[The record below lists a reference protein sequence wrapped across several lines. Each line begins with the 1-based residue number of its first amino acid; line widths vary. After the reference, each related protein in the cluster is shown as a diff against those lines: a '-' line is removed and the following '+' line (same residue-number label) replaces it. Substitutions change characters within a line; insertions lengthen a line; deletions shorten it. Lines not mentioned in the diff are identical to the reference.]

1 MFQITSIRRKLS
13 FFLVFTFTFLFIFQ
27 LSLPWVNAKEAPKP
41 EPKDWH
47 ISGIMAAVD
56 DVYPQVQA
64 LAFDKLTKYE
74 LKNLNKKQ
82 AEKIAKKT
90 ANLLKDKKVDSSV
103 RSSAAWALG
112 NLGDAAKPY
121 VKDIAALLKDEKID
135 DYVRGSAAEALGNLG
150 DAAKPYVKDIAALLK
165 DEKVDSFVRSR
176 VAEVLGNLGDAA
188 KPYAEDILALL
199 KEEKVYSLTR
209 NRAAEA
215 LGNLGDAAKPYVE
228 DILALLKDEK
238 VDSDIR
244 SGAAIALGNLGHIAK
259 PYLKDIVAIL
269 KDENVDSDVRAS
281 AAQALGNL
289 GNVAKPYVKDILAF
303 LKDENINSRVRY
315 SAAKGLANLGDTA
328 KPYIQDIFTLLKNKI
343 FKAYIINDATEVLDN
358 LGDAAKPYIQDIVAI
373 VKDEKVNSSV
383 RSDVAK
389 ALVNLGDAAK
399 PYVKDIAAILKDE
412 KVDSDVR
419 GGAAVALGNL
429 GDAAKPY
436 VKDIA
441 ALLKDQKVDSDVRGG
456 AAVALGNLGD
466 AAKPYVKDILAFV
479 KDEKVDSYVHGSDV
493 RGDAAQALGK
503 IEQLSLNQVLL
514 VLNNFYYYYQREG
527 DLDKWRFQTYFLAGG
542 TKEVKT
548 LLKWL
553 AHYDSTKIPT
563 KLTHKEAKK
572 TLQLFAKIWQPSQDL
587 RLRKDLADKIVRV
600 TKLVSWQPQDIVL
613 LQTHYN
619 NLKNAKYSQAD
630 SIESVI
636 IQLKGWR
643 WFFNF
648 RNIIFIHAAFWILLI
663 FAYPKSPQIQAIF
676 FWNPWIRKIFG
687 MVYVGFLLTWVP
699 FLRRKLFQPFK
710 PSLLADAKLDNF
722 DEKSYFSS
730 SRIVKNRDSKQF
742 LTITAA
748 IPNIKGQTVLI
759 GDSGL
764 GKSMFLRHLA
774 KTSQQT
780 VVYLLASKCE
790 KGVIAAI
797 QAKLHGQAQ
806 DAGFL
811 KNLIYSGAIDIC
823 IDGLNEVTADTRS
836 QIKQFVESY
845 FRGNIIM
852 TTQPLEWEPPTT
864 AKIFYLKPLQQQQ
877 IEEFLI
883 SRQLQN
889 GEDVTVQGA
898 AYEKACKKY
907 LKQAFNNRQPQE
919 ELDAIERVLSNP
931 MDLTLVAQMLSQGK
945 QPDLFRLQEQQYNL
959 MAAEYKQEWG
969 HSFPLKKF
977 SSSVYDMRL
986 SDGTTLDTEEYHQ
999 ELLSLEDEKYKMVIS
1014 RQWQSKNG
1022 EPMKE
1027 WYFRHDKIMDFF
1039 LVQNFLGDSDEIQI
1053 RLNEHIG
1060 DPRFRGVYFLL
1071 ANFLEANAAFQLRE
1085 TLILYAANTND
1096 HTVSDTFVKL
1106 LHSRVA
1112 TLKNN
1117 SLIVPS

>member
-27 LSLPWVNAKEAPKP
+27 LSLPWVNAKEAAKP
-41 EPKDWH
+41 EIKDWH
-47 ISGIMAAVD
+47 ISGIVAALD
-56 DVYPQVQA
+56 DDYPGVQGV
-64 LAFDKLTKYE
+64 AFDKLTKYE

-82 AEKIAKKT
+82 ATWMAKK
-90 ANLLKDKKVDSSV
+90 AIKLLKDEKVDSEFRSNAARALGNLKDAAKPYIQDILAIFKDERVDSNV
-103 RSSAAWALG
+103 RTGAAKALVNLG

-121 VKDIAALLKDEKID
+121 VQ
-135 DYVRGSAAEALGNLG
+135 
-150 DAAKPYVKDIAALLK
+150 
-165 DEKVDSFVRSR
+165 
-176 VAEVLGNLGDAA
+176 
-188 KPYAEDILALL
+188 DILAIF
-199 KEEKVYSLTR
+199 KV
-209 NRAAEA
+209 E
-215 LGNLGDAAKPYVE
+215 
-228 DILALLKDEK
+228 KDEMA
-238 VDSDIR
+238 VSSFYIH
-244 SGAAIALGNLGHIAK
+244 AALVLG
-259 PYLKDIVAIL
+259 
-269 KDENVDSDVRAS
+269 
-281 AAQALGNL
+281 
-289 GNVAKPYVKDILAF
+289 
-303 LKDENINSRVRY
+303 
-315 SAAKGLANLGDTA
+315 
-328 KPYIQDIFTLLKNKI
+328 
-343 FKAYIINDATEVLDN
+343 N
-358 LGDAAKPYIQDIVAI
+358 LGDAAKPYIQDILAIVKDEKIQPIIRSDVAEALGDLGDVGKPYIQDIFAIVKDEKINLYVRIGAAEALGNLGGVTKPYVQDILAI
-373 VKDEKVNSSV
+373 VKDEKVDSSIRYEAAGALGNLGGAAKPYVQDILALLKDEKIKPIV
-383 RSDVAK
+383 RSYIAE
-389 ALVNLGDAAK
+389 ALGNLGDVTK
-399 PYVKDIAAILKDE
+399 PYVKDIIAIVKDEKINSSIRRSAVKALGNLGDVTKPYVKDILAIVKDEKINSSIRRSAAEALGNLGDVTKPYVKDILAIIKDE
-412 KVDSDVR
+412 KVDSSIR
-419 GGAAVALGNL
+419 YKAAGALGNL
-429 GDAAKPY
+429 G
-436 VKDIA
+436 
-441 ALLKDQKVDSDVRGG
+441 GT
-456 AAVALGNLGD
+456 
-466 AAKPYVKDILAFV
+466 AKPYVKDILV
-479 KDEKVDSYVHGSDV
+479 LVEDEKVDLDV
-493 RGDAAQALGK
+493 RYFAAVTLEK
-503 IEQLSLNQVLL
+503 IEKLSLNQVLTI
-514 VLNNFYYYYQREG
+514 LNFCYYPSDLYY
-527 DLDKWRFQTYFLAGG
+527 LNKSRFQSYFLAGG
-542 TKEVKT
+542 TDEVKT

-553 AHYDSTKIPT
+553 AHYDSSKIPT

-572 TLQLFAKIWQPSQDL
+572 TLKLFAKIWQPSEDL
-587 RLRKDLADKIVRV
+587 RLRKDLADKIVQV

-619 NLKNAKYSQAD
+619 NLKNAKYSEAD

-648 RNIIFIHAAFWILLI
+648 RNIILIHAAFWLLLI

-676 FWNPWIRKIFG
+676 FWNPWVRKIFG
-687 MVYVGFLLTWVP
+687 MGYVGFLLTWVP
-699 FLRRKLFQPFK
+699 FLRRKLFEPFK
-710 PSLLADAKLDNF
+710 PSLLADAQLDNF
-722 DEKSYFSS
+722 TEKSYFSS

-742 LTITAA
+742 LTITQA

-780 VVYLLASKCE
+780 VVYLPASKCE

-806 DAGFL
+806 DARFL

-852 TTQPLEWEPPTT
+852 ATQPLEWEPPTT

-883 SRQLQN
+883 SRQFQN
-889 GEDVTVQGA
+889 SQDFLVKGA
-898 AYEKACKKY
+898 EYEKACKKY
-907 LKQAFNNRQPQE
+907 LKQAFHKKQPQE

-977 SSSVYDMRL
+977 SSSVYEMRL
-986 SDGTTLDTEEYHQ
+986 NDGTTLDAEEYHQ
-999 ELLSLEDEKYKMVIS
+999 ELLSLEDQKYKMVIS

-1022 EPMKE
+1022 EAMQE

-1053 RLNEHIG
+1053 RLNQHIG

-1071 ANFLEANAAFQLRE
+1071 ANLLKPDAALQLRE

-1112 TLKNN
+1112 SLKNKSKVTN
-1117 SLIVPS
+1117 

>member
-412 KVDSDVR
+412 
-419 GGAAVALGNL
+419 
-429 GDAAKPY
+429 
-436 VKDIA
+436 
-441 ALLKDQKVDSDVRGG
+441 KVDSDVRGG

>member
-27 LSLPWVNAKEAPKP
+27 LSLPWVNAKEAAKP

-56 DVYPQVQA
+56 DVYPEVQA
-64 LAFDKLTKYE
+64 LAFDKLTRYE

-82 AEKIAKKT
+82 AEKIAKKAVNVLKDEKVNSNVRRSAAIALGNLGDAAKPYVQDILAILKDEKVNSDVRRGAAYALGNLGDAT
-90 ANLLKDKKVDSSV
+90 KPYIQNIAAILKNEKVNSGVRAEAAQALGDLGDAAKPYIQNIVAILKDEKVDLYVRNNAAQALANLGDAAKPYITDILAILKDENISYFD
-103 RSSAAWALG
+103 RSDAAVALG

-121 VKDIAALLKDEKID
+121 VKDILAFLKDVQRPNSTLVFFDEIRLKPKPL
-135 DYVRGSAAEALGNLG
+135 ENLG
-150 DAAKPYVKDIAALLK
+150 DAAKPYVEDIAALLK
-165 DEKVDSFVRSR
+165 DESVDLDVQH
-176 VAEVLGNLGDAA
+176 DAA
-188 KPYAEDILALL
+188 K
-199 KEEKVYSLTR
+199 
-209 NRAAEA
+209 A

-228 DILALLKDEK
+228 DIAVLLKDENSFTRVK
-238 VDSDIR
+238 
-244 SGAAIALGNLGHIAK
+244 ALRILGK
-259 PYLKDIVAIL
+259 LG
-269 KDENVDSDVRAS
+269 DV
-281 AAQALGNL
+281 
-289 GNVAKPYVKDILAF
+289 VKPYVKDIL
-303 LKDENINSRVRY
+303 
-315 SAAKGLANLGDTA
+315 
-328 KPYIQDIFTLLKNKI
+328 
-343 FKAYIINDATEVLDN
+343 
-358 LGDAAKPYIQDIVAI
+358 
-373 VKDEKVNSSV
+373 
-383 RSDVAK
+383 
-389 ALVNLGDAAK
+389 
-399 PYVKDIAAILKDE
+399 AILKDE
-412 KVDSDVR
+412 KVDSYTR
-419 GGAAVALGNL
+419 AEAAETLGNL

-441 ALLKDQKVDSDVRGG
+441 ALLKDQKVDSYVRSS
-456 AAVALGNLGD
+456 AASALGNLGD
-466 AAKPYVKDILAFV
+466 AAKPYVEDILTFL
-479 KDEKVDSYVHGSDV
+479 KDEKVDS
-493 RGDAAQALGK
+493 DARSIAAVALGK
-503 IEQLSLNQVLL
+503 IEKLSLNQVLL
-514 VLNNFYYYYQREG
+514 VLNNFYYPREQN
-527 DLDKWRFQTYFLAGG
+527 LDEWRFHTYFLAGG
-542 TKEVKT
+542 TEDVKT

-553 AHYDSTKIPT
+553 AHYDSSKIPT
-563 KLTHKEAKK
+563 KLNHKEAKK
-572 TLQLFAKIWQPSQDL
+572 TLQLFAKIWQPSEDL
-587 RLRKDLADKIVRV
+587 RLRKDLAYKIVQV

-619 NLKNAKYSQAD
+619 NLKKAGYNEAD

-636 IQLKGWR
+636 IKLKGWR

-648 RNIIFIHAAFWILLI
+648 RNIIFIHAAFWLLLI

-676 FWNPWIRKIFG
+676 FWNPWVRKIFG

-730 SRIVKNRDSKQF
+730 SRIIKNPHSKQF
-742 LTITAA
+742 LPITAV

-764 GKSMFLRHLA
+764 GKSMFLRHLV
-774 KTSQQT
+774 KTSQRT
-780 VVYLLASKCE
+780 VVYLPASKCE

-883 SRQLQN
+883 SRQLHN

-898 AYEKACKKY
+898 EYENACKKY
-907 LKQAFNNRQPQE
+907 LKQAFNNKQSQE

-986 SDGTTLDTEEYHQ
+986 SDGTTLDAEEYHQ

-1112 TLKNN
+1112 TLKNV
-1117 SLIVPS
+1117 SQASY

>member
-13 FFLVFTFTFLFIFQ
+13 FFLVFTFTFLFILQ
-27 LSLPWVNAKEAPKP
+27 LSLPWVNAKEAAKP

-47 ISGIMAAVD
+47 INGIVAAMD
-56 DVYPQVQA
+56 DGYPQVQW
-64 LAFDKLTKYE
+64 LAFNKLGEYDFK
-74 LKNLNKKQ
+74 KLNQQQ
-82 AEKIAKKT
+82 AEKIAKK
-90 ANLLKDKKVDSSV
+90 AVNLLKNEKVDDNVRYSAASALGNLGNLPKPYVQDILAIVKDKKVDDNVRIDAAVALSNLGNVAKPYVEEIAAILKDEKLDPYFRGSAASALGKLGDVGKPYVENILAILKDEKIDSSV
-103 RSSAAWALG
+103 RAGAAYALGNLGDAAKPYVEDVAAIVKDEKIDSSVRAGAAYALG

-121 VKDIAALLKDEKID
+121 VKDVAAIVKDEKVNSLVRDDAVSALGKLGDAAKPYVEDILAILKDEKLD
-135 DYVRGSAAEALGNLG
+135 SNVRSDAALVLGKLGDAAKPYVKDILAILKDEKVDLVVRSNAIEALGNLG
-150 DAAKPYVKDIAALLK
+150 DAAKPYVKDILAILK
-165 DEKVDSFVRSR
+165 DKKVDNFVRLDAVS
-176 VAEVLGNLGDAA
+176 ALGKLGDAA
-188 KPYAEDILALL
+188 KPYVKDILAIV
-199 KEEKVYSLTR
+199 KDEKVDSNIRGIATS
-209 NRAAEA
+209 A

-228 DILALLKDEK
+228 DILA
-238 VDSDIR
+238 I
-244 SGAAIALGNLGHIAK
+244 
-259 PYLKDIVAIL
+259 
-269 KDENVDSDVRAS
+269 
-281 AAQALGNL
+281 
-289 GNVAKPYVKDILAF
+289 
-303 LKDENINSRVRY
+303 
-315 SAAKGLANLGDTA
+315 
-328 KPYIQDIFTLLKNKI
+328 
-343 FKAYIINDATEVLDN
+343 
-358 LGDAAKPYIQDIVAI
+358 
-373 VKDEKVNSSV
+373 
-383 RSDVAK
+383 
-389 ALVNLGDAAK
+389 
-399 PYVKDIAAILKDE
+399 
-412 KVDSDVR
+412 
-419 GGAAVALGNL
+419 
-429 GDAAKPY
+429 
-436 VKDIA
+436 
-441 ALLKDQKVDSDVRGG
+441 
-456 AAVALGNLGD
+456 
-466 AAKPYVKDILAFV
+466 V
-479 KDEKVDSYVHGSDV
+479 KDEKVDSTV
-493 RGDAAQALGK
+493 RSGAGEALGK
-503 IEQLSLNQVLL
+503 IQKLNLNQVLL

-527 DLDKWRFQTYFLAGG
+527 DLDKWRFRTYFLAGG
-542 TKEVKT
+542 TDEVKT

-553 AHYDSTKIPT
+553 AHYDSSKIPT
-563 KLTHKEAKK
+563 KLNHKEAKK

-636 IQLKGWR
+636 IKLKGWR

-648 RNIIFIHAAFWILLI
+648 RNIIFIHAAFWLLLI

-676 FWNPWIRKIFG
+676 FWNPWVRKIFG
-687 MVYVGFLLTWVP
+687 MGYVGFLLTWVP
-699 FLRRKLFQPFK
+699 FLRGKLFEPFK
-710 PSLLADAKLDNF
+710 PSLLADAQLDNF
-722 DEKSYFSS
+722 TEKSYFSS

-742 LTITAA
+742 LTITQA

-780 VVYLLASKCE
+780 VVYLPASKCE

-806 DAGFL
+806 DARFL

-852 TTQPLEWEPPTT
+852 ATQPLEWEPPTT

>member
-13 FFLVFTFTFLFIFQ
+13 FFLVFTFTFLFILQ
-27 LSLPWVNAKEAPKP
+27 LSLPWVNAKEAAKP
-41 EPKDWH
+41 EPKNWH
-47 ISGIMAAVD
+47 INGIVAAMD
-56 DVYPQVQA
+56 DGYPQVQW
-64 LAFDKLTKYE
+64 LAFNKLGEYDFK
-74 LKNLNKKQ
+74 KLNQQQ
-82 AEKIAKKT
+82 AEKIAKK
-90 ANLLKDKKVDSSV
+90 AVNLLKNEKVDDNVRYSATSALGNLGNLPKPYVQDILAIVKDKKVDDNVRIDAAVALSNLGNVAKPYVEEIAAILKDEKLDPYFRGSAASALGKLGDVGKPYVENILAILKDEKIDSSV
-103 RSSAAWALG
+103 RRHAAYALGNLGDAAKPYVEDVAAIVKDEKIDSSVRAGAAYALG

-121 VKDIAALLKDEKID
+121 VKDVAAI
-135 DYVRGSAAEALGNLG
+135 V
-150 DAAKPYVKDIAALLK
+150 K
-165 DEKVDSFVRSR
+165 DEKVNSLVRD
-176 VAEVLGNLGDAA
+176 DA
-188 KPYAEDILALL
+188 
-199 KEEKVYSLTR
+199 VS
-209 NRAAEA
+209 A
-215 LGNLGDAAKPYVE
+215 LGKLGDAAKPYVE
-228 DILALLKDEK
+228 DILAILKDEK
-238 VDSDIR
+238 LDS
-244 SGAAIALGNLGHIAK
+244 N
-259 PYLKDIVAIL
+259 
-269 KDENVDSDVRAS
+269 
-281 AAQALGNL
+281 
-289 GNVAKPYVKDILAF
+289 
-303 LKDENINSRVRY
+303 
-315 SAAKGLANLGDTA
+315 
-328 KPYIQDIFTLLKNKI
+328 
-343 FKAYIINDATEVLDN
+343 
-358 LGDAAKPYIQDIVAI
+358 
-373 VKDEKVNSSV
+373 V
-383 RSDVAK
+383 RSDA
-389 ALVNLGDAAK
+389 ALVLGKLGDAAK
-399 PYVKDIAAILKDE
+399 PYVKDILAILKDE
-412 KVDSDVR
+412 KVDLVVR
-419 GGAAVALGNL
+419 SNA
-429 GDAAKPY
+429 
-436 VKDIA
+436 IE
-441 ALLKDQKVDSDVRGG
+441 
-456 AAVALGNLGD
+456 ALGNLGD
-466 AAKPYVKDILAFV
+466 AAKPYVKDILAILKDKKVDNFVRLDAVSALGKLGDAAKPYVEDILAIVKDEKVDLDVRYGAVQVLGNLGDAAKPYFEDIFAIV
-479 KDEKVDSYVHGSDV
+479 KDEKVDSFVRHG
-493 RGDAAQALGK
+493 AAQALGK
-503 IEQLSLNQVLL
+503 IQKLNLNQVLL

-527 DLDKWRFQTYFLAGG
+527 DLDKWRFRTYFLAGG
-542 TKEVKT
+542 TEEVKT
-548 LLKWL
+548 LLQWL
-553 AHYDSTKIPT
+553 GHYDNKKIPT
-563 KLTHKEAKK
+563 KLNHKEAKK

-636 IQLKGWR
+636 IKLKGWR

-648 RNIIFIHAAFWILLI
+648 RNIILIHAAFWLLLI

-676 FWNPWIRKIFG
+676 FWNPWVRKIFG
-687 MVYVGFLLTWVP
+687 MGYVGFLLTWVP
-699 FLRRKLFQPFK
+699 FLRGKLFEPFK
-710 PSLLADAKLDNF
+710 PSLLADAQLDNF
-722 DEKSYFSS
+722 TEKSYFSS

-780 VVYLLASKCE
+780 VVYLPASKCE

-806 DAGFL
+806 DARFL

-852 TTQPLEWEPPTT
+852 ATQPLEWEPPTT

-889 GEDVTVQGA
+889 SEDITVQGA

-907 LKQAFNNRQPQE
+907 LKQAFHNKQPQE

-977 SSSVYDMRL
+977 SSSVYEMRL
-986 SDGTTLDTEEYHQ
+986 NDGTTLDAEEYHQ
-999 ELLSLEDEKYKMVIS
+999 ELLSLEDQKYKMVIS
-1014 RQWQSKNG
+1014 RQWQNKNG
-1022 EPMKE
+1022 EAMQE

-1053 RLNEHIG
+1053 RLNQHIG

-1071 ANFLEANAAFQLRE
+1071 ANLLKPDAALQLRE

-1112 TLKNN
+1112 SLKNN

>member
-1 MFQITSIRRKLS
+1 MFQITSIRRKFS

-27 LSLPWVNAKEAPKP
+27 LSLPWVNA
-41 EPKDWH
+41 
-47 ISGIMAAVD
+47 I
-56 DVYPQVQA
+56 VQ
-64 LAFDKLTKYE
+64 
-74 LKNLNKKQ
+74 
-82 AEKIAKKT
+82 
-90 ANLLKDKKVDSSV
+90 
-103 RSSAAWALG
+103 
-112 NLGDAAKPY
+112 
-121 VKDIAALLKDEKID
+121 
-135 DYVRGSAAEALGNLG
+135 
-150 DAAKPYVKDIAALLK
+150 
-165 DEKVDSFVRSR
+165 
-176 VAEVLGNLGDAA
+176 
-188 KPYAEDILALL
+188 
-199 KEEKVYSLTR
+199 
-209 NRAAEA
+209 
-215 LGNLGDAAKPYVE
+215 
-228 DILALLKDEK
+228 
-238 VDSDIR
+238 
-244 SGAAIALGNLGHIAK
+244 
-259 PYLKDIVAIL
+259 
-269 KDENVDSDVRAS
+269 
-281 AAQALGNL
+281 
-289 GNVAKPYVKDILAF
+289 
-303 LKDENINSRVRY
+303 
-315 SAAKGLANLGDTA
+315 
-328 KPYIQDIFTLLKNKI
+328 
-343 FKAYIINDATEVLDN
+343 
-358 LGDAAKPYIQDIVAI
+358 
-373 VKDEKVNSSV
+373 
-383 RSDVAK
+383 
-389 ALVNLGDAAK
+389 
-399 PYVKDIAAILKDE
+399 
-412 KVDSDVR
+412 
-419 GGAAVALGNL
+419 
-429 GDAAKPY
+429 
-436 VKDIA
+436 
-441 ALLKDQKVDSDVRGG
+441 
-456 AAVALGNLGD
+456 
-466 AAKPYVKDILAFV
+466 
-479 KDEKVDSYVHGSDV
+479 
-493 RGDAAQALGK
+493 
-503 IEQLSLNQVLL
+503 
-514 VLNNFYYYYQREG
+514 
-527 DLDKWRFQTYFLAGG
+527 
-542 TKEVKT
+542 
-548 LLKWL
+548 
-553 AHYDSTKIPT
+553 
-563 KLTHKEAKK
+563 
-572 TLQLFAKIWQPSQDL
+572 
-587 RLRKDLADKIVRV
+587 V

-636 IQLKGWR
+636 IKLKGWR

-648 RNIIFIHAAFWILLI
+648 RNIIFIHAAFWLLLI

-676 FWNPWIRKIFG
+676 FWNPWVRKIFG
-687 MVYVGFLLTWVP
+687 MGYVGFLLTWVP
-699 FLRRKLFQPFK
+699 FLRRKLFEPFK
-710 PSLLADAKLDNF
+710 PSLLADAQLDNF
-722 DEKSYFSS
+722 TEKSYFSS

-742 LTITAA
+742 LTITQA

-780 VVYLLASKCE
+780 LVYLPASKCQ

-806 DAGFL
+806 DARFL

-852 TTQPLEWEPPTT
+852 ATQPLEWEPPTT

-889 GEDVTVQGA
+889 SEDVLVKATE
-898 AYEKACKKY
+898 YEKACKKY
-907 LKQAFNNRQPQE
+907 LKQAFHKKQPQE

-977 SSSVYDMRL
+977 SSSVYEMRL
-986 SDGTTLDTEEYHQ
+986 NDGTTLDAEEYHQ
-999 ELLSLEDEKYKMVIS
+999 ELLSLEDQKYKMVIS

-1022 EPMKE
+1022 EAMKE

-1053 RLNEHIG
+1053 RLNQHIG

-1071 ANFLEANAAFQLRE
+1071 ANLLKPDAALQLRE

-1112 TLKNN
+1112 SLKNN
-1117 SLIVPS
+1117 SLIIPS

>member
-1 MFQITSIRRKLS
+1 MFKITSIRRKFS
-13 FFLVFTFTFLFIFQ
+13 FFLVLTFTFLFIFQ
-27 LSLPWVNAKEAPKP
+27 LSLPWVNAQEAPKP
-41 EPKDWH
+41 EIKDWQ
-47 ISGIMAAVD
+47 INGIVAAVD
-56 DVYPQVQA
+56 DAYPQVQG
-64 LAFDKLTKYE
+64 LAFSKLTKYE

-82 AEKIAKKT
+82 AEKIAKKA
-90 ANLLKDKKVDSSV
+90 ANLLKDEKVDSNV
-103 RSSAAWALG
+103 RGSAAKALG
-112 NLGDAAKPY
+112 NLGDAAKPYVEDILAIVKDEKIDSSVRHSAASALRNLGDVAKPYVQHILAIVKDEKVDSYVRYHAVKAVGNLRDAAKPY
-121 VKDIAALLKDEKID
+121 VKDIAALLKDEKIESYLRGGAAYALGKLGD
-135 DYVRGSAAEALGNLG
+135 PAKPYIEDIASLLKDENVDSNVRVDAAYALGNLG
-150 DAAKPYVKDIAALLK
+150 DAAKPYVKDILDFIK
-165 DEKVDSFVRSR
+165 DENIYYFNRRDAA
-176 VAEVLGNLGDAA
+176 VALGNLGDAA
-188 KPYAEDILALL
+188 KPYIKDILAFLKNAQRPDSFVILSDQVELKPLENLGYLAKPYVKDILAILKDENVDSDVHVDAAKALGNLGDAAKPYVQDILAILKSEKVDLSVGYNTALALGNLGDAAKPHLEDIAILL
-199 KEEKVYSLTR
+199 KDEKVDLIVR
-209 NRAAEA
+209 GNAAKA

-228 DILALLKDEK
+228 DILA
-238 VDSDIR
+238 
-244 SGAAIALGNLGHIAK
+244 
-259 PYLKDIVAIL
+259 IL
-269 KDENVDSDVRAS
+269 KNEKIDS
-281 AAQALGNL
+281 
-289 GNVAKPYVKDILAF
+289 
-303 LKDENINSRVRY
+303 
-315 SAAKGLANLGDTA
+315 
-328 KPYIQDIFTLLKNKI
+328 IF
-343 FKAYIINDATEVLDN
+343 
-358 LGDAAKPYIQDIVAI
+358 
-373 VKDEKVNSSV
+373 
-383 RSDVAK
+383 
-389 ALVNLGDAAK
+389 
-399 PYVKDIAAILKDE
+399 
-412 KVDSDVR
+412 R
-419 GGAAVALGNL
+419 GSAAVALGKIEKLNL
-429 GDAAKPY
+429 
-436 VKDIA
+436 
-441 ALLKDQKVDSDVRGG
+441 
-456 AAVALGNLGD
+456 N
-466 AAKPYVKDILAFV
+466 
-479 KDEKVDSYVHGSDV
+479 
-493 RGDAAQALGK
+493 QAL
-503 IEQLSLNQVLL
+503 II
-514 VLNNFYYYYQREG
+514 LNNFYYPREQK
-527 DLDKWRFQTYFLAGG
+527 LDEWRFRTYFLAGG
-542 TKEVKT
+542 TEDVKT

-553 AHYDSTKIPT
+553 AHYDSNKIPT

-572 TLQLFAKIWQPSQDL
+572 TLQLFAKIWQPSEDL

-619 NLKNAKYSQAD
+619 NLKTARYNQAD

-648 RNIIFIHAAFWILLI
+648 RNIILIHAAFWLLLI

-676 FWNPWIRKIFG
+676 FWNPWVRKIFG
-687 MVYVGFLLTWVP
+687 MLYVGFLLTWIP
-699 FLRRKLFQPFK
+699 FLRRKLFQPFQ

-730 SRIVKNRDSKQF
+730 SRIIKNPHSKQF
-742 LTITAA
+742 LPITAA

-774 KTSQQT
+774 KTSQRT
-780 VVYLLASKCE
+780 VVYLPASKCE

-806 DAGFL
+806 DARFL

-836 QIKQFVESY
+836 LIKQFVESY

-883 SRQLQN
+883 SRQLHN
-889 GEDVTVQGA
+889 SEDVTIQGDE
-898 AYEKACKKY
+898 YQKACKKY
-907 LKQAFNNRQPQE
+907 LKQAFHNKQPQE

-986 SDGTTLDTEEYHQ
+986 NDGTTLDAQEYHQ

-1022 EPMKE
+1022 EAMQE
-1027 WYFRHDKIMDFF
+1027 WYFRHDKIVDFF
-1039 LVQNFLGDSDEIQI
+1039 LVQNFLGDSDETQI
-1053 RLNEHIG
+1053 RLNQHIG

-1071 ANFLEANAAFQLRE
+1071 ANLLEPDAAFQLRE

-1112 TLKNN
+1112 TLKNV
-1117 SLIVPS
+1117 SQASY

>member
-412 KVDSDVR
+412 
-419 GGAAVALGNL
+419 
-429 GDAAKPY
+429 
-436 VKDIA
+436 
-441 ALLKDQKVDSDVRGG
+441 KVDSDVRGG

-889 GEDVTVQGA
+889 SEDITVQGA

-907 LKQAFNNRQPQE
+907 LKQAFHNKQPQE

-977 SSSVYDMRL
+977 SSSVYEMRL
-986 SDGTTLDTEEYHQ
+986 NDGTTLDAEEYHQ
-999 ELLSLEDEKYKMVIS
+999 ELLSLEDQKYKMVIS
-1014 RQWQSKNG
+1014 RQWQNKNG
-1022 EPMKE
+1022 EAMQE

-1053 RLNEHIG
+1053 RLNQHIG

-1071 ANFLEANAAFQLRE
+1071 ANLLKPDAALQLRE

-1112 TLKNN
+1112 SLKNN

>member
-13 FFLVFTFTFLFIFQ
+13 FFLVFTFTFLFILQ
-27 LSLPWVNAKEAPKP
+27 LSLPWVNAKEAAKP
-41 EPKDWH
+41 EIKDWH

-56 DVYPQVQA
+56 DGYPQVQT

-90 ANLLKDKKVDSSV
+90 VKVFKDKKVDSSV
-103 RSSAAWALG
+103 RSSAAKALG
-112 NLGDAAKPY
+112 NLRDAAKPYVEDILAIVKDEKVDLGVRYDALKAVGNLRDAAKPY
-121 VKDIAALLKDEKID
+121 VKDIAALLKDEKIESYLRGGAALALGKLGD
-135 DYVRGSAAEALGNLG
+135 AAKPYIEDIASLLKDEKIDSNVRGSAALALGNLGDAAKPYVKDILAFIKDENIYYFNRRDAAVALGNLGDAAKPYIKDILAFLKNAQHPDSFVILSDEDEVELKPLENLGYLAKPYVEDIAALLKDENVHSNVSVDAAKALGNLG

-165 DEKVDSFVRSR
+165 DEKVGFGIR
-176 VAEVLGNLGDAA
+176 V
-188 KPYAEDILALL
+188 
-199 KEEKVYSLTR
+199 S
-209 NRAAEA
+209 AAEA

-228 DILALLKDEK
+228 DIAALLKDQK
-238 VDSDIR
+238 VDS
-244 SGAAIALGNLGHIAK
+244 
-259 PYLKDIVAIL
+259 
-269 KDENVDSDVRAS
+269 
-281 AAQALGNL
+281 
-289 GNVAKPYVKDILAF
+289 F
-303 LKDENINSRVRY
+303 
-315 SAAKGLANLGDTA
+315 
-328 KPYIQDIFTLLKNKI
+328 
-343 FKAYIINDATEVLDN
+343 
-358 LGDAAKPYIQDIVAI
+358 
-373 VKDEKVNSSV
+373 
-383 RSDVAK
+383 
-389 ALVNLGDAAK
+389 
-399 PYVKDIAAILKDE
+399 
-412 KVDSDVR
+412 VR
-419 GGAAVALGNL
+419 GIAVVALGKL

-441 ALLKDQKVDSDVRGG
+441 ALLKDQKVDSSVRVG
-456 AAVALGNLGD
+456 AAEALGNLGD
-466 AAKPYVKDILAFV
+466 AAKPYVKDILDLL
-479 KDEKVDSYVHGSDV
+479 KDEKVDSYARYG
-493 RGDAAQALGK
+493 AAVVLEKIEKLNLNQALV
-503 IEQLSLNQVLL
+503 I
-514 VLNNFYYYYQREG
+514 LNNFYYPREQQ
-527 DLDKWRFQTYFLAGG
+527 LDEWRFQTYFLAGG
-542 TKEVKT
+542 TEEVKT
-548 LLKWL
+548 LLQWL
-553 AHYDSTKIPT
+553 AHYHSTKIPT
-563 KLTHKEAKK
+563 KLNHKEVKK
-572 TLQLFAKIWQPSQDL
+572 TLQLFAKIWQPSEDL
-587 RLRKDLADKIVRV
+587 RLRKDLAYRIVQV
-600 TKLVSWQPQDIVL
+600 TKLVSWQAQDIVL

-619 NLKNAKYSQAD
+619 NLKNAGYNEAD
-630 SIESVI
+630 SIESII

-648 RNIIFIHAAFWILLI
+648 RNIIFIHAAFWLLLI

-676 FWNPWIRKIFG
+676 FWNPWVRKIFG
-687 MVYVGFLLTWVP
+687 MGYVGFLLTWVP
-699 FLRRKLFQPFK
+699 FLRRKLFEPFK
-710 PSLLADAKLDNF
+710 PSLLADAQLDNF
-722 DEKSYFSS
+722 TEKSYFST

-780 VVYLLASKCE
+780 VVYLPASKCE

-852 TTQPLEWEPPTT
+852 ATQPLEWEPPTT

-877 IEEFLI
+877 IEEFLV

-889 GEDVTVQGA
+889 SEDITVQGA

-907 LKQAFNNRQPQE
+907 LKQAFNNKQPQE

-977 SSSVYDMRL
+977 SSSVYEMRL
-986 SDGTTLDTEEYHQ
+986 NDGTTLDAEEYHQ

-1112 TLKNN
+1112 TLKNV
-1117 SLIVPS
+1117 SQASKV

>member
-1 MFQITSIRRKLS
+1 MFQITSIRRKFS
-13 FFLVFTFTFLFIFQ
+13 FFLVFTFTFLFILQ

-41 EPKDWH
+41 EIKDWQ

-56 DVYPQVQA
+56 DVYPTVQT
-64 LAFDKLTKYE
+64 LAFDKLTEYQ

-82 AEKIAKKT
+82 AEKIAKK
-90 ANLLKDKKVDSSV
+90 AVNLLKDEKVDSRIRGSATSALGNLGNLPKPYVEDILAIVKDKKVDHNV
-103 RSSAAWALG
+103 RINAAEALSNLGNVTKPYVEDIAAILKDEKLDPYFRGSAASALGNLGDAGKPYVENILAILKDEKIDSNVRRYAAYALGNLGDAAKPYVEDIAAIVKDEKLDLGVRAGAAYALG

-121 VKDIAALLKDEKID
+121 VKDIAAIVKDEKLDSNVRSDAASALGKLGDAAKPYVEDILAILKDEKLD
-135 DYVRGSAAEALGNLG
+135 SNVRSDAASVLGKLRDAAKPYVEDILAIVKDEKLDFVLRSNAVEALGKLG
-150 DAAKPYVKDIAALLK
+150 DAAKPYVKDILAILK
-165 DEKVDSFVRSR
+165 DEKLDFVRLDAVEALGKLGDAAKPYVEDILAVVKDEKADLVVRDSA
-176 VAEVLGNLGDAA
+176 AEVLGNLGDAA
-188 KPYAEDILALL
+188 KPYFEDI
-199 KEEKVYSLTR
+199 
-209 NRAAEA
+209 
-215 LGNLGDAAKPYVE
+215 
-228 DILALLKDEK
+228 
-238 VDSDIR
+238 
-244 SGAAIALGNLGHIAK
+244 
-259 PYLKDIVAIL
+259 
-269 KDENVDSDVRAS
+269 
-281 AAQALGNL
+281 
-289 GNVAKPYVKDILAF
+289 F
-303 LKDENINSRVRY
+303 
-315 SAAKGLANLGDTA
+315 
-328 KPYIQDIFTLLKNKI
+328 
-343 FKAYIINDATEVLDN
+343 
-358 LGDAAKPYIQDIVAI
+358 AI
-373 VKDEKVNSSV
+373 VKDEKVDSFV
-383 RSDVAK
+383 RY
-389 ALVNLGDAAK
+389 G
-399 PYVKDIAAILKDE
+399 
-412 KVDSDVR
+412 
-419 GGAAVALGNL
+419 
-429 GDAAKPY
+429 
-436 VKDIA
+436 
-441 ALLKDQKVDSDVRGG
+441 
-456 AAVALGNLGD
+456 
-466 AAKPYVKDILAFV
+466 
-479 KDEKVDSYVHGSDV
+479 
-493 RGDAAQALGK
+493 AAQALGK
-503 IEQLSLNQVLL
+503 IEKLSLNQVLL

-527 DLDKWRFQTYFLAGG
+527 DLDKWRFQTYFLSGG
-542 TKEVKT
+542 TEEVKT

-553 AHYDSTKIPT
+553 GHYDSKKIPT

-587 RLRKDLADKIVRV
+587 RLRKDLADKIVQV

-636 IQLKGWR
+636 IKLKGWR

-648 RNIIFIHAAFWILLI
+648 RNIIFIHAAFWLLLI

-676 FWNPWIRKIFG
+676 FWNPWVRKIFG
-687 MVYVGFLLTWVP
+687 MGYVGFLLTWVP
-699 FLRRKLFQPFK
+699 FLRRKLFEPFK
-710 PSLLADAKLDNF
+710 PSLLADAQLDNF
-722 DEKSYFSS
+722 TEKSYFSS

-883 SRQLQN
+883 SRQLHN

-898 AYEKACKKY
+898 EYENACKKY
-907 LKQAFNNRQPQE
+907 LKQAFDNKQPQE

-977 SSSVYDMRL
+977 SSSVYEMRL
-986 SDGTTLDTEEYHQ
+986 NDGTTLDAEEYHQ
-999 ELLSLEDEKYKMVIS
+999 ELLSLEDQKYKMVIS
-1014 RQWQSKNG
+1014 RQWQNKNG
-1022 EPMKE
+1022 EAMQE

-1053 RLNEHIG
+1053 RLNEHIK

-1112 TLKNN
+1112 TLKNV
-1117 SLIVPS
+1117 SQGSKV

>member
-1 MFQITSIRRKLS
+1 MQPNPTLKILP
-13 FFLVFTFTFLFIFQ
+13 
-27 LSLPWVNAKEAPKP
+27 LSLEDEKVDLFVRYSAAKALGNLGVVAKAYVEDILALI
-41 EPKDWH
+41 KDEKVDSLTRAH
-47 ISGIMAAVD
+47 AV
-56 DVYPQVQA
+56 Q
-64 LAFDKLTKYE
+64 K
-74 LKNLNKKQ
+74 LKNLGNAAKPYV
-82 AEKIAKKT
+82 EDIA
-90 ANLLKDKKVDSSV
+90 AVLKDEKVNSYV
-103 RSSAAWALG
+103 RGSAAQALG

-121 VKDIAALLKDEKID
+121 VKDILAF
-135 DYVRGSAAEALGNLG
+135 
-150 DAAKPYVKDIAALLK
+150 LK
-165 DEKVDSFVRSR
+165 DEKVDSSARYGAAR
-176 VAEVLGNLGDAA
+176 ALGNLGDAA

-199 KEEKVYSLTR
+199 KDEKVDSDVR
-209 NRAAEA
+209 SGAAEA
-215 LGNLGDAAKPYVE
+215 LGNLGDAAKPYAE

-238 VDSDIR
+238 VDS
-244 SGAAIALGNLGHIAK
+244 
-259 PYLKDIVAIL
+259 
-269 KDENVDSDVRAS
+269 
-281 AAQALGNL
+281 
-289 GNVAKPYVKDILAF
+289 
-303 LKDENINSRVRY
+303 
-315 SAAKGLANLGDTA
+315 
-328 KPYIQDIFTLLKNKI
+328 
-343 FKAYIINDATEVLDN
+343 
-358 LGDAAKPYIQDIVAI
+358 
-373 VKDEKVNSSV
+373 SV
-383 RSDVAK
+383 RR
-389 ALVNLGDAAK
+389 NAA
-399 PYVKDIAAILKDE
+399 E
-412 KVDSDVR
+412 
-419 GGAAVALGNL
+419 ALGNL

-436 VKDIA
+436 AEDIL
-441 ALLKDQKVDSDVRGG
+441 ALLKDEKFDLYVRYG
-456 AAVALGNLGD
+456 AALAL
-466 AAKPYVKDILAFV
+466 
-479 KDEKVDSYVHGSDV
+479 E
-493 RGDAAQALGK
+493 K
-503 IEQLSLNQVLL
+503 IEKFSLNQVLL
-514 VLNNFYYYYQREG
+514 VLNNFYYPEQPNLYF
-527 DLDKWRFQTYFLAGG
+527 WRFLTYFLAGG
-542 TKEVKT
+542 TEDVKT

-553 AHYDSTKIPT
+553 AHYDSKKIPT

-572 TLQLFAKIWQPSQDL
+572 TLQLFDKIWQPSQDL
-587 RLRKDLADKIVRV
+587 RLRKDLADKIVQV

-619 NLKNAKYSQAD
+619 NLKKAGYNEAD

-636 IQLKGWR
+636 IKLKGWR

-648 RNIIFIHAAFWILLI
+648 RNIIFIHAAFWLLLI

-676 FWNPWIRKIFG
+676 FWNPWVRKIFG

-699 FLRRKLFQPFK
+699 FLRRKLFQPFQ

-722 DEKSYFSS
+722 TEKSYFSS
-730 SRIVKNRDSKQF
+730 SRIIKNPNSKQF
-742 LTITAA
+742 LPITAA

-774 KTSQQT
+774 KTSQRT
-780 VVYLLASKCE
+780 VVYLPASKCE

-877 IEEFLI
+877 IEEFLV
-883 SRQLQN
+883 SRQLHN
-889 GEDVTVQGA
+889 SEDITVQGA

-907 LKQAFNNRQPQE
+907 LKQAFNNKQPQE

-986 SDGTTLDTEEYHQ
+986 NDGTTLDAEEYHQ

-1053 RLNEHIG
+1053 RLNQHIG

-1112 TLKNN
+1112 TLKNV
-1117 SLIVPS
+1117 SQASKV

>member
-13 FFLVFTFTFLFIFQ
+13 FFLVFTFTFLFILQ
-27 LSLPWVNAKEAPKP
+27 LSLPWVNAKEAAKP
-41 EPKDWH
+41 ELKDWQ
-47 ISGIMAAVD
+47 INGIMAAVD
-56 DVYPQVQA
+56 DAYPQVQG

-74 LKNLNKKQ
+74 LKNLDNKQ
-82 AEKIAKKT
+82 AEKIAKK
-90 ANLLKDKKVDSSV
+90 AVNLLKDEKVDSSV
-103 RSSAAWALG
+103 RSSAAVALGNLGDVAKPYIKDILAFLKDEKVDSFVRGDAAKALGNLGDAAKPYIKDILAFLKDEKVDSFVRGDAAKALG

-121 VKDIAALLKDEKID
+121 VEDILAILKDEKVD
-135 DYVRGSAAEALGNLG
+135 SFVRGDAAEALGNLG
-150 DAAKPYVKDIAALLK
+150 DAAKPYIKDILAILK
-165 DEKVDSFVRSR
+165 DENVNPSVRS
-176 VAEVLGNLGDAA
+176 
-188 KPYAEDILALL
+188 
-199 KEEKVYSLTR
+199 S
-209 NRAAEA
+209 AAEA

-228 DILALLKDEK
+228 DI
-238 VDSDIR
+238 
-244 SGAAIALGNLGHIAK
+244 
-259 PYLKDIVAIL
+259 
-269 KDENVDSDVRAS
+269 
-281 AAQALGNL
+281 
-289 GNVAKPYVKDILAF
+289 F
-303 LKDENINSRVRY
+303 
-315 SAAKGLANLGDTA
+315 
-328 KPYIQDIFTLLKNKI
+328 
-343 FKAYIINDATEVLDN
+343 
-358 LGDAAKPYIQDIVAI
+358 
-373 VKDEKVNSSV
+373 
-383 RSDVAK
+383 
-389 ALVNLGDAAK
+389 
-399 PYVKDIAAILKDE
+399 AILKDE
-412 KVDSDVR
+412 KVNPSVR
-419 GGAAVALGNL
+419 GGAA
-429 GDAAKPY
+429 
-436 VKDIA
+436 
-441 ALLKDQKVDSDVRGG
+441 Q
-456 AAVALGNLGD
+456 ALGNLGD

-479 KDEKVDSYVHGSDV
+479 KDEKVDSSVRSSAAVALGNLGDAAAKHYVKDIVAILKDEKAPPTVRYGAALALGNLGDAAKPYVKDIFAFLKDGKVNSYVGGGAAFVLGNLGDAAKPYVKDILAILKDEKVNPSV
-493 RGDAAQALGK
+493 RGDAVEALGNLGDAAKPYFQDILAIVKDEKVDSTVRSDAAEALGK
-503 IEQLSLNQVLL
+503 IEKLNFNQVLL
-514 VLNNFYYYYQREG
+514 VLNNFYYPGESYIDE
-527 DLDKWRFQTYFLAGG
+527 WRFQTYFLAGG

-648 RNIIFIHAAFWILLI
+648 RNIILIHAAFWLLLI

-676 FWNPWIRKIFG
+676 FWNPWVRKIFG

-764 GKSMFLRHLA
+764 GKSMFLRHLS

-1022 EPMKE
+1022 EPMKK

-1112 TLKNN
+1112 TLKNV
-1117 SLIVPS
+1117 SQASY